1 MGITYLP
8 SQHTDSNPGH
18 KYEFSLKVILV
29 QSEQQAKFYFKK
41 KKKNKLQTFRRDTS
55 SVMGWLYLLS
65 VGYGHLSLKAPL
77 CLEQLNLTKEN
88 QLNKARKL
96 GWVSYEN
103 CQCTM
108 SFKTVIDMEQTGL
121 ED

>member
-1 MGITYLP
+1 
-8 SQHTDSNPGH
+8 
-18 KYEFSLKVILV
+18 
-29 QSEQQAKFYFKK
+29 
-41 KKKNKLQTFRRDTS
+41 
-55 SVMGWLYLLS
+55 MGWLYLLS

>member
-1 MGITYLP
+1 
-8 SQHTDSNPGH
+8 
-18 KYEFSLKVILV
+18 
-29 QSEQQAKFYFKK
+29 
-41 KKKNKLQTFRRDTS
+41 
-55 SVMGWLYLLS
+55 MGWLYLLS
-65 VGYGHLSLKAPL
+65 VGYGYLSLKAPL
-77 CLEQLNLTKEN
+77 CLEKLNLTKEN

-103 CQCTM
+103 CQCTK

>member
-41 KKKNKLQTFRRDTS
+41 KKKKVNSR
-55 SVMGWLYLLS
+55 LL
-65 VGYGHLSLKAPL
+65 GGTLP
-77 CLEQLNLTKEN
+77 QLWDGFICY
-88 QLNKARKL
+88 Q
-96 GWVSYEN
+96 
-103 CQCTM
+103 
-108 SFKTVIDMEQTGL
+108 
-121 ED
+121 